1 MNHWLGRLVSAVMV
15 AAVAL
20 MAPVAAAAHSAL
32 LRSDP
37 ADGAVLEQSPDE
49 VVLEFSEPPDQDLSR
64 VSLFDG
70 DGEPVDHGQLTA
82 DSDDASVLRVSVPQL
97 DDGVYT
103 VSWQALSAVD
113 GHVTTGAFAFV
124 IGESSDGDIA
134 PAPVDLDTED
144 GPAMAGVIGRWLLYC
159 GLALLLGWAI
169 STLVVFRAPLPAPRW
184 VPIGCW
190 LLAVAGLALI
200 TLTEAASVDASV
212 GQMLASSAG
221 ARLVRTA
228 VVLVAL
234 GLLAGLAT
242 WRPRTSTIG
251 LTAALTAA
259 VMFSHVAAGHAGAP
273 GPAQWINLSTQ
284 TVHFI
289 AIGAWIGGLVW
300 LLAGTRG
307 DRASQDVAPIGRFST
322 LATVCISVVIVAGV
336 IRGVN
341 EVGTFDALFSTDYG
355 RTLLVKLSLVALL
368 ASLGATNRFWNVP
381 AIMRGRTH
389 VGRLRRTVRG
399 EVVFAAAILGVVGV
413 LASSPPRADM
423 AAHDAADEQMGHPSE
438 EAGAIEVTESDFAT
452 TVRVT
457 LRIDPGVVGENHFAV
472 RIADYDTDETIDA
485 VRVALRFTIPD
496 QPDLGPSMLEL
507 QPTESGTWEG
517 SGTAIAQPARWRAT
531 AIIAFP
537 SDGVEV
543 PLEFDV
549 GAPGDTGSPTP
560 HMDG

>member
-37 ADGAVLEQSPDE
+37 ADGAVMEQSPDE

-64 VSLFDG
+64 VGLFDG

-113 GHVTTGAFAFV
+113 GHLTTGAFAFV
-124 IGESSDGDIA
+124 IGEASGDDIA
-134 PAPVDLDTED
+134 PAPIDLDTRD
-144 GPAMAGVIGRWLLYC
+144 GPALTGVIGRWLLYC

-169 STLVVFRAPLPAPRW
+169 STLVVFRALLPAPRW

-221 ARLVRTA
+221 ARLVRIA
-228 VVLVAL
+228 VVLAAL
-234 GLLAGLAT
+234 GVLAGLAT

-284 TVHFI
+284 WVHFV

-307 DRASQDVAPIGRFST
+307 DRASDDVAPIGRFSR
-322 LATVCISVVIVAGV
+322 LATACISVVILAGV

-341 EVGTFDALFSTDYG
+341 EVGSFDALFSTDYG
-355 RTLLVKLSLVALL
+355 RTLLVKLGLVALL
-368 ASLGATNRFWNVP
+368 ASLGALNRFWNVP
-381 AIMRGRTH
+381 AIMGGRAH
-389 VGRLRRTVRG
+389 VSRLRRTVRG
-399 EVVFAAAILGVVGV
+399 EVVFAAAVLGVVGV
-413 LASSPPRADM
+413 LASTPPPADM
-423 AAHDAADEQMGHPSE
+423 AAHEQMDPSE
-438 EAGAIEVTESDFAT
+438 EAGAIEVTASDFAT

-517 SGTAIAQPARWRAT
+517 SGTAIAQPARWQAT
-531 AIIAFP
+531 AIIAFS

>member
-1 MNHWLGRLVSAVMV
+1 MV

-32 LRSDP
+32 VRSDP

-49 VVLEFSEPPDQDLSR
+49 VVLKFSEPPDPDLSR
-64 VSLFDG
+64 VGLFDG

-82 DSDDASVLRVSVPQL
+82 DTADASVLRVSVPQL

-113 GHVTTGAFAFV
+113 GHLTTGAFAFV
-124 IGESSDGDIA
+124 IGEASGDVA
-134 PAPVDLDTED
+134 PAPVDLDTEG
-144 GPAMAGVIGRWLLYC
+144 GPALTGVIGRWLLYC
-159 GLALLLGWAI
+159 GLAVLLGWAI

-228 VVLVAL
+228 VVLAAL
-234 GLLAGLAT
+234 GVLAGLAT

-251 LTAALTAA
+251 LTAVLTAA

-284 TVHFI
+284 WVHFV

-307 DRASQDVAPIGRFST
+307 DRASQEVASIGRFST
-322 LATVCISVVIVAGV
+322 LATVCISVVVLAGV

-341 EVGTFDALFSTDYG
+341 EVGSFDALFSTDYG
-355 RTLLVKLSLVALL
+355 RTLLLKLGLVAPL
-368 ASLGATNRFWNVP
+368 AMLGALNRFWNVP
-381 AIMRGRTH
+381 AIKGGRAH

-399 EVVFAAAILGVVGV
+399 EVVFAAAVLAVVGV
-413 LASSPPRADM
+413 LASSPPPADM
-423 AAHDAADEQMGHPSE
+423 AAHDATDEQMGDPSE
-438 EAGAIEVTESDFAT
+438 EAGAIEVTGSDFAT
-452 TVRVT
+452 TVRVM
-457 LRIDPGVVGENHFAV
+457 LRVDPGVVGENHFSV
-472 RIADYDTDETIDA
+472 RIADFDTDETIDA
-485 VRVALRFTIPD
+485 VRVALRFTMPD

-517 SGTAIAQPARWRAT
+517 SGTAIAQPGGWRAT
-531 AIIAFP
+531 AIIAF
-537 SDGVEV
+537 SADGVEV
-543 PLEFDV
+543 PLEFEV